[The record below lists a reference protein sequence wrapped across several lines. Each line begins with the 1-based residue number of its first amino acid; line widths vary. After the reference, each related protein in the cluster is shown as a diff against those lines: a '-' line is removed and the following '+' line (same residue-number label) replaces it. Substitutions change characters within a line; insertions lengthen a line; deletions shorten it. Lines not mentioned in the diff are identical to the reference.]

1 MWNTLPDSIKYII
14 IKMNP
19 SLKSIHKIMFA
30 PSLKSI
36 SFRKHDRMCVG
47 CVRKAIFG
55 TDDLR
60 RRPSVR
66 MYANVE
72 SEGEV
77 CSVRISCECAEHYNN
92 EIRNPHLSGT
102 NLKTLIPR
110 GMELEISEIIDYL
123 KKTNTSSNIH
133 FVIKYNGV
141 CENSLET
148 IRRIARGCIVSTFD
162 VPTIRWERYTVPY

>member
-77 CSVRISCECAEHYNN
+77 CSVERLCRVACEMPSFSDSCDLCGPEDNFLF
-92 EIRNPHLSGT
+92 I
-102 NLKTLIPR
+102 
-110 GMELEISEIIDYL
+110 
-123 KKTNTSSNIH
+123 
-133 FVIKYNGV
+133 
-141 CENSLET
+141 LET
-148 IRRIARGCIVSTFD
+148 QLDPI
-162 VPTIRWERYTVPY
+162 